1 MGYSPRQKVNLM
13 HDTLESDILAIQD
26 VENKRCEL
34 ISSNDIDGFGKL
46 LSQDYVHVH
55 VTGRI
60 DDKDA
65 ALSSFR
71 KAPRQCWRG
80 PLAIRIFGDIA
91 IASGPQI
98 NRMVRNGGECEDR
111 TLIATTI
118 LHRQGGDWKIVH
130 FHACSA
136 AR

>member
-1 MGYSPRQKVNLM
+1 M
-13 HDTLESDILAIQD
+13 HDATRSDILAIRD

-34 ISSNDIDGFGKL
+34 ISTNDIDGFGNL
-46 LSQDYVHVH
+46 LSEGYVHVH

-65 ALSSFR
+65 ALASFK

-80 PLAIRIFGDIA
+80 DLSVRVFGDIA
-91 IASGPQI
+91 IASGPQT
-98 NRMVRNGGECEDR
+98 NRMVRDGGQCEDR

-118 LHRQGGDWKIVH
+118 LSRHGGEWIIVH

-136 AR
+136 AQ

>member
-1 MGYSPRQKVNLM
+1 MNDEAQ
-13 HDTLESDILAIQD
+13 SDILAIRD

-34 ISSNDIDGFGKL
+34 ISANDINGFGNL
-46 LSQDYVHVH
+46 LSEDYLHVH
-55 VTGRI
+55 VTGRF

-65 ALSSFR
+65 ALASFK

-80 PLAIRIFGDIA
+80 DLSVRVFGDVA
-91 IASGPQI
+91 IACGPQT
-98 NRMVRNGGECEDR
+98 NRMIRDGGQSEDR

-118 LHRQGGDWKIVH
+118 LNRQAGVWKIVH

-136 AR
+136 SQ